1 MVKPELNS
9 HQAQNNCLNC
19 CLGSVPFGRVTK
31 AVTAATAVIQLHRS
45 RRHRTIRCIL
55 LHHHPKV
62 PLADFSI
69 LHWLPA
75 SAEVITVVT
84 CTTLLCLDH
93 SSLPGRELPR
103 NFKHRLATQIV
114 VHTHHLAHFLL
125 QQQFVFIHIINLHS
139 LFSSYLLLV
148 RL

>member
-19 CLGSVPFGRVTK
+19 CLGSVPF
-31 AVTAATAVIQLHRS
+31 AQVTAAVTVVTQLHQS
-45 RRHRTIRCIL
+45 RRHRTSHCIL
-55 LHHHPKV
+55 LHHHPEV

-75 SAEVITVVT
+75 SAEATTVVA
-84 CTTLLCLDH
+84 CTILLCLDH
-93 SSLPGRELPR
+93 SSLPGQELPR

-125 QQQFVFIHIINLHS
+125 HS